1 MFQIKYK
8 QNELII
14 LSYLILL
21 WIEVVEVADGSEDN
35 NDSGN
40 SGDVGGMVVVE

>member
-21 WIEVVEVADGSEDN
+21 WMEVVEVTDGSEDN
-35 NDSGN
+35 DDGDN
-40 SGDVGGMVVVE
+40 SGGVGGMVVVE